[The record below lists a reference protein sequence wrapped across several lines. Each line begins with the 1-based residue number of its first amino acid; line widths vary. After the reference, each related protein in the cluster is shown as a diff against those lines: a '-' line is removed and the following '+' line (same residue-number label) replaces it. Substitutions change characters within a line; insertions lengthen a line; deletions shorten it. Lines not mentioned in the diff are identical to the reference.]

1 MSTPERPGLHTII
14 EEARKRPPEARAEYL
29 DAACAGDDTLRQEVE
44 SLLMMEAET
53 HVSPS
58 SHGSAPL
65 AGAARL
71 LDEEFPEIPGY
82 KVVRE
87 IGRGGMGVVYKAV
100 RKFPHQV
107 VALKVLGPTMMSQ
120 AAFARFKF
128 ETEVLAK
135 LQHDGIARI
144 YDAGIATGKGPERP
158 WFAMEYIN
166 GRPLNEWV
174 KQQEPTL
181 SDRLVLMERIAEA
194 VHHAHSRGVVHRDLK
209 PANILVQEDGHP
221 KILDFGVAK
230 STGADRRESMYLTE
244 VGQLIGTIPYMS
256 PEQVA
261 GDPDEID
268 ARSDVYSLGVI
279 LYELLANSL
288 PYKLDRA
295 ILTEAA
301 RIIREEEPTS
311 LSSISKVYRG
321 DIETIA
327 RKALEKNR
335 LRRYQSAHE
344 FSSDIGRYLR
354 NEPIIARS
362 PSSMYQ
368 IRKLVRRNKP
378 AVAAIASGLCV
389 LLASSFVLLY
399 AWQNQ
404 RELNQRLVVAIGE
417 RDDALV
423 RATAASERAESALA
437 ESEQN
442 LGVANER
449 LERIRDLIGVYR
461 DYERNVRRIEGAT
474 AARSQLLQTTLG
486 VLGSLDRGG
495 GSQAWIDR
503 EIASAYLAM
512 GEIAQIED
520 ASAASIAEAFE
531 EAREIYQTLLDRSPG
546 DSEARLGYINATIGL
561 ARHLASQRSLVTA
574 EQVASQAERS
584 ITELADGPEARI
596 ARAGIELVY
605 AQMDAINEDHAR
617 AAEAAAGV
625 YERLESRRS
634 SLGGGPEVTDL
645 LVRSLSIQA
654 EAANELGHLGKARSL
669 YSELVGVRRRALER
683 QPRDAVTRRGLVYD
697 LRRLG
702 RIEAYEGGDPE
713 AAVSLY
719 REALEHAERL
729 VEADPLDGA
738 SQAMLLDTRSAIVAA
753 YRRSG
758 DLARLQSEATAMLTA
773 ARRYAAADPG
783 DLRKQHR
790 LAARI
795 FDYARVLDALALD
808 ASDDQQRADLMRQA
822 VAQYREARNAY
833 RMVIGIER
841 AGTPQQ
847 YRAQFADILM
857 QSARAAERMYALTN
871 ATEWQDDAV
880 STYAEAAEQ
889 YELLRGTDQLSD
901 ARVGHLSIA
910 YRNIGTIAL
919 IRGDGPQAVSYLERA
934 DVTRTL
940 DNVSN
945 YARRAGAYVLVGRCD
960 DARRFIDLAIGLVE
974 QSGLAEDERAA
985 QIVQLR
991 GVLDDCD
998 ETPGDPS
1005 DGGG

>member
-1 MSTPERPGLHTII
+1 
-14 EEARKRPPEARAEYL
+14 
-29 DAACAGDDTLRQEVE
+29 
-44 SLLMMEAET
+44 MMEAET
-53 HVSPS
+53 NAGPS
-58 SHGSAPL
+58 SYGSVP
-65 AGAARL
+65 AGGPARL
-71 LDEEFPEIPGY
+71 LDEAFPEIPGY
-82 KVVRE
+82 KIVRE

-144 YDAGIATGKGPERP
+144 YDAGIAKGNGPERP

-174 KQQEPTL
+174 QQQEPSL
-181 SDRLVLMERIAEA
+181 SNRLVLMERIAEA

-230 STGADRRESMYLTE
+230 STGADRRESLYLTE

-295 ILTEAA
+295 ILTEVA
-301 RIIREEEPTS
+301 RIIQEEEPTS
-311 LSSISKVYRG
+311 LSSISRIYRG

-362 PSSMYQ
+362 PSSLYQ
-368 IRKLVRRNKP
+368 IRKLARRNKP
-378 AVAAIASGLCV
+378 AVAAITTGLCV
-389 LLASSFVLLY
+389 LLASSVVLLL

-404 RELNQRLVVAIGE
+404 RQLNQRLVIAIEE
-417 RDDALV
+417 RDDALG
-423 RATAASERAESALA
+423 RATTASNRAQSALI

-442 LGVANER
+442 LGIANER

-495 GSQAWIDR
+495 SPQAWIDR
-503 EIASAYLAM
+503 EVASAYLSM

-520 ASAASIAEAFE
+520 ASAASIASAFE
-531 EAREIYQTLLDRSPG
+531 EAREIYQSLLDRSPS
-546 DSEARLGYINATIGL
+546 DSEARLGYVNATIGL
-561 ARHLASQRSLVTA
+561 ARYLATQRSLVIA
-574 EQVASQAERS
+574 QQVASQAGQALLDLGDER
-584 ITELADGPEARI
+584 EARI
-596 ARAGIELVY
+596 ARAGLDLVY
-605 AQMDAINEDHAR
+605 AQMDASNENHKV
-617 AAEAAAGV
+617 AAEAAAEV
-625 YERLESRRS
+625 YERLERRRA
-634 SLGGGPEVTDL
+634 SLGDGPEITDL
-645 LVRSLSIQA
+645 LVRALSIQA
-654 EAANELGHLGKARSL
+654 EAANELGDLATARSL
-669 YSELVGVRRRALER
+669 YSNLIEVRRRALVQ

-702 RIEAYEGGDPE
+702 RIEAYEGNDP
-713 AAVSLY
+713 AAAISLY
-719 REALEHAERL
+719 REALTQAERL
-729 VEADPLDGA
+729 VDADPLDGV
-738 SQAMLLDTRSAIVAA
+738 SQAMLLDTRGAIVAA
-753 YRRSG
+753 HRRAG
-758 DLARLQSEATAMLTA
+758 DLGRLQSEATAMLTIA
-773 ARRYAAADPG
+773 NRYAAADPG

-795 FDYARVLDALALD
+795 FDYARVLDALAME
-808 ASDDQQRADLMRQA
+808 ADDNQERIRLMAQA
-822 VAQYREARNAY
+822 IDQYRDARNAF

-841 AGTPQQ
+841 VGTPQQ
-847 YRAQFADILM
+847 YRAQFADTLM
-857 QSARAAERMYALTN
+857 QSARAAERMYAFTDV
-871 ATEWQDDAV
+871 TRWQDDAV
-880 STYAEAAEQ
+880 LMYAEAAEQ
-889 YELLRGTDQLSD
+889 YELLRGSDQLSD
-901 ARVGHLSIA
+901 KRIELLSIA
-910 YRNIGTIAL
+910 YRNLGTIAL
-919 IRGDGPQAVSYLERA
+919 IRGDGAQAVSSLERA
-934 DVTRTL
+934 DETRIL
-940 DNVSN
+940 NSISN
-945 YARRAGAYVLVGRCD
+945 YARRAGAYVLAGRCD
-960 DARRFIDLAIGLVE
+960 DARKFIDLAIGMVE
-974 QSGLAEDERAA
+974 QSNLPEDQRVA
-985 QIVQLR
+985 QLKQFRDIL
-991 GVLDDCD
+991 GDCD
-998 ETPGDPS
+998 IDPRNPQ
-1005 DGGG
+1005 DGVD